1 MIAIVSGIISVGIY
15 FTLINILIYYF
26 AYHKEKNSIHF
37 VKKNESYIKV
47 SLSSPP
53 PPKSTNSKKSTD
65 KKVVKKR
72 QKSNPKKI
80 EKKVTPKKTETPK
93 KVVEKK
99 IEKKRVA
106 EKKETKKIIKEK
118 VVKKVTP
125 KKEPKKVAEKKVTPK
140 ETKPKVS
147 STKELFD
154 SIETK
159 YKPPKNTTQN
169 KTESIDSLFG
179 GFGNSKSKSSTTGVQ
194 ESRDSGVV
202 NPYFARVEEILFGWS
217 AQSEFAGQKA
227 TVWIRIE
234 PSGKFRFRVTT
245 ASRNPEFNR
254 GLIEYLRELQKSGFG
269 KHEAN
274 RAYELEIEFIAKL

>member
-1 MIAIVSGIISVGIY
+1 MKQKFFTTIAGVMSFGIY
-15 FTLINILIYYF
+15 FALINTLIYYF
-26 AYHKEKNSIHF
+26 DYHHQKDKNIHF

-53 PPKSTNSKKSTD
+53 PPKSTD
-65 KKVVKKR
+65 KKVVKKEP
-72 QKSNPKKI
+72 KSNPKKI
-80 EKKVTPKKTETPK
+80 EKKITPKKTEASK

-99 IEKKRVA
+99 SV
-106 EKKETKKIIKEK
+106 EKKEPKKIIKEK
-118 VVKKVTP
+118 VVKKVTT
-125 KKEPKKVAEKKVTPK
+125 KKEPKKEVKKEKVIKK
-140 ETKPKVS
+140 ENKPKVS
-147 STKELFD
+147 NTKELFD

-159 YKPPKNTTQN
+159 YKPPKKTSTTKNSTQ
-169 KTESIDSLFG
+169 SIDSLFG
-179 GFGNSKSKSSTTGVQ
+179 GYGNSKPKSTTTNTTGAE

-202 NPYFARVEEILFGWS
+202 NPYFAKVEKMLFGWP

-269 KHEAN
+269 RHEAN